1 MLIGKFLNIPFSIIW
16 ILFASQVIG
25 QVLPPDKWYDG
36 QIMLNDQSKVFGK
49 VKYDFGGNS
58 ILLKS
63 VNNFETYTP
72 ENVLKVD
79 ISDSISSKRYFE
91 VHSYKTGKYLSRAM
105 FFEVLVD
112 SVTKLYCREELVY
125 YSSTT
130 PSNQGPGRV
139 RRLLVYKYFYRSGNG
154 QLVYFKNS
162 KQNILRILK
171 VHKEAIIAFVS
182 ENKLKYSS
190 HRDLITIFRYYNRL

>member
-1 MLIGKFLNIPFSIIW
+1 MLIGKLLNIPFLIIG
-16 ILFASQVIG
+16 LLLSSQVIG
-25 QVLPPDKWYDG
+25 QILPPDRWYDG
-36 QIMLNDQSKVFGK
+36 QIVLNDQSKVLGK

-63 VNNFETYTP
+63 AQEFETYTP

-79 ISDSISSKRYFE
+79 ISDSSSNKRHFE
-91 VHSYKTGKYLSRAM
+91 VHSYQSGKYLSRAM

-139 RRLLVYKYFYRSGNG
+139 RRLLVYKYFYRGTDG

-162 KQNILRILK
+162 KQSVLKILRI
-171 VHKEAIIAFVS
+171 HKEAIIDFVS

-190 HRDLITIFRYYNRL
+190 HRDLITIFKYYNRL